1 MVETD
6 KQAAQG
12 RHPARRTS
20 TKILLSILGILVAI
34 PVIAIVFILT
44 FDWNRARPWINA
56 KVSEAIERPFE
67 IRGNLDVEWERP
79 AKTMAPSERTWRDH
93 IPWPHLIANDTHVG
107 NPAGMPVQDS
117 GSARQFSFSVNPFA
131 LLSKTINIPLLRFD
145 GPRVDLLRLDEKRN
159 NWTFKRKEEKSRWT
173 LDLDRVVLTDGVVH
187 IKDAVTKADVT
198 AKVRTLENDARYG
211 VGWTLDG
218 SYNGAPVTGGGKA
231 GAALSLKQQS
241 TPYPI
246 QADMRSGKTRIAV
259 EGTVTRPS
267 KLAAIDLKLELA
279 GPSMDQLYYFTGVVL
294 PTTGPFSTSGRLTG
308 TLGEEGDDGK
318 RTARWVYD
326 GFKGKVG
333 SSDIGGRLEY
343 ATGGPRPK
351 LSGNVR
357 SQTLVFAD
365 LAPLIGADSN
375 AAKKERN
382 ADAVQPGGK
391 VLPVEEFKTER
402 WNKLD
407 ADVRFA
413 ADRIVRDTAF
423 PISKLSTHL
432 KMDNAV
438 LNLEPLE
445 FGMAGGTVRSNI
457 RLDGRGRQGP
467 KAIKAQAKV
476 TARKIEI
483 KKLFPKIEQ
492 LQASVGNIS
501 GDANLTA
508 QGNSVSSL
516 LAGSNGEL
524 KTLIS
529 QGQVSK
535 MLLEMMGLNVAN
547 IVITKIFGDKQVQ
560 LNCMATDFA
569 VTNGLARTRY
579 FVVDTKEALI
589 NIEGSINL
597 ANEQLDL
604 RIDPKTKGL
613 RLISL
618 RSPFYVRG
626 PFSQPDVS
634 VDKGVLAMKA
644 GSAIALAT
652 IAAPVAA
659 LLPLINTGPGEDSDC
674 ARLLSDAREKPKAPP
689 PGKTGRR

>member
-1 MVETD
+1 MAESDNHT
-6 KQAAQG
+6 AQV
-12 RHPARRTS
+12 RPPARHKRS

-56 KVSEAIERPFE
+56 KVSEAIERPFA
-67 IRGNLDVEWERP
+67 IRGNLEVEWERP
-79 AKTMAPSERTWRDH
+79 ARTMAPSERSWRDH

-107 NPAGMPVQDS
+107 NPAGLPVQDA
-117 GSARQFSFSVNPFA
+117 GSARQFSFSLNPFA

-145 GPRVDLLRLDEKRN
+145 GPRVDLLRLDERRN
-159 NWTFKRKEEKSRWT
+159 NWTFRRKEEKSGWT
-173 LDLDRVVLTDGVVH
+173 LDLERVVLTDGIVH

-198 AKVRTLENDARYG
+198 ARVRTLENDPRYG

-218 SYNGAPVTGGGKA
+218 SYNGARVSGGGKA
-231 GAALSLKQQS
+231 GAVLSLKQQG
-241 TPYPI
+241 TPYPV

-279 GPSMDQLYYFTGVVL
+279 GPSMDQLYNFTGVVL

-308 TLGEEGDDGK
+308 TLGEEREGK
-318 RTARWVYD
+318 RSARWVYD

-343 ATGGPRPK
+343 ATGGARPK

-357 SQTLVFAD
+357 SQQLVFAD

-382 ADAVQPGGK
+382 ADVVQPGGK

-423 PISKLSTHL
+423 PISKLSTHI

-438 LNLEPLE
+438 LDLEPLE
-445 FGMAGGTVRSNI
+445 FAMAGGTVRSNI

-492 LQASVGNIS
+492 LQASVGSIS
-501 GDANLTA
+501 GDASLTA
-508 QGNSVSSL
+508 QGNSVASL

-524 KTLIS
+524 KTLIN

-547 IVITKIFGDKQVQ
+547 IVITKLFGDKQVQ

-569 VTNGLARTRY
+569 VTNGVAQTRY
-579 FVVDTKEALI
+579 FVVDTQEALI
-589 NIEGSINL
+589 NINGSINL
-597 ANEQLDL
+597 ANEQVDL
-604 RIDPKTKGL
+604 RIDPKTKAL
-613 RLISL
+613 RLFSL

-626 PFSQPDVS
+626 PFSKPDVS

-644 GSAIALAT
+644 GSAIALAAVT
-652 IAAPVAA
+652 PIAA
-659 LLPLINTGPGEDSDC
+659 LLPLVNTGPGEDSDC
-674 ARLLSDAREKPKAPP
+674 ARLLADAREKPKAPP
-689 PGKTGRR
+689 PGKTQRR